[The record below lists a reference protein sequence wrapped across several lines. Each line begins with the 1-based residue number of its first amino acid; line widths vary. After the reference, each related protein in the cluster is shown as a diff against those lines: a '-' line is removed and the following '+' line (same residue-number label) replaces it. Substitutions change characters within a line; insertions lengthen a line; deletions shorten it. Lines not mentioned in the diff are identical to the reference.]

1 MIIVTGGAGFIGSR
15 IINGLN
21 QKGITDILV
30 VDHMGTQ
37 DKYKN
42 LIGLKYADYLE
53 KDRFLDLIEA
63 EALGAPTEAIIHM
76 GACSATTELDGSFL
90 MENNYRY
97 SQVLAHYCRKHGARM
112 IYASSAATYG
122 GGEKGY
128 SDEGE
133 LLGFKP
139 LNPYGFSK
147 YAFDLWAE
155 REGFLTSE
163 AVGLKFFN
171 VYGPNERHKGDMRSV
186 VSKAFDQIQRDGQ
199 VKLFRSHRPD
209 FEDGQQLRDFVY
221 VEDAVKMVL
230 FFLENKS
237 IGGVFNVGTGEARSF
252 KDLVTATFA
261 ALDKGPNIEFI
272 PMPEHLRERYQYFTE
287 ASMDKARRAGY
298 KAPMTSLE
306 EGVDDY
312 VKNYLLQGN

>member
-1 MIIVTGGAGFIGSR
+1 MIVVTGGAGFIGSR

-21 QKGITDILV
+21 QRGITDILV

-42 LIGLKYADYLE
+42 LIGLRYADYLE
-53 KDRFLDLIEA
+53 KDRFLDLIEY
-63 EALGAPTEAIIHM
+63 EEFHAPVSAIIHM

-90 MENNYRY
+90 MENNLRY
-97 SQVLAHYCRKHGARM
+97 SQVLARFCREQGARF

-122 GGEKGY
+122 DGDQGY
-128 SDEGE
+128 SDQSD

-155 REGFLTSE
+155 REGLLDQI
-163 AVGLKFFN
+163 VGLKFFN

-186 VSKAFDQIQRDGQ
+186 VSKAFDQIQETGL
-199 VKLFRSHRPD
+199 VKLFKSHRPD

-230 FFLENKS
+230 FFLEHPAV
-237 IGGVFNVGTGEARSF
+237 GGVFNVGTGEARSF
-252 KDLVTATFA
+252 KDLVSATFR
-261 ALDKGPNIEFI
+261 ALGKEPNIEFI
-272 PMPEHLRERYQYFTE
+272 PMPEHLRERYQYYTQ
-287 ASMDKARRAGY
+287 AAMDKARAAGY
-298 KAPMTSLE
+298 QEPMTSLE
-306 EGVDDY
+306 VGVSDY
-312 VKNYLLQGN
+312 VQNYLLKGN